1 MTYLDASALVS
12 LFLPD
17 IHTQTIR
24 HYLRTEH
31 PLLGVSD
38 FAVAE
43 FASAVARRMRTG
55 EFTPSRATHAL
66 NVSDS
71 WLAGGAERLALDPAD
86 IPVATTFVRRFAL
99 CLRAADAMH
108 LAICR
113 RLGLSLFTFD
123 RGQAAGAV
131 ALGIQLDPFG
141 PPPA

>member
-17 IHTQTIR
+17 IHTPTIR
-24 HYLRTEH
+24 HYLRSEH

-43 FASAVARRMRTG
+43 FASAVARRMRIG
-55 EFTPSRATHAL
+55 EFTASRAAHAL

-71 WLAGGAERLALDPAD
+71 WLAASAERLELDPVD
-86 IPVATTFVRRFAL
+86 IRVATTFVRRFEL
-99 CLRAADAMH
+99 CLRAPDALH

-113 RLGLSLFTFD
+113 RLGLPLLTFD
-123 RGQAAGAV
+123 RNQAVAAV
-131 ALGIQLDPFG
+131 ALGLQLDSFDPS
-141 PPPA
+141 PA